1 MNSQTPKSRE
11 IKRLTTPLTF
21 ENSRAYD
28 SEGNLL
34 KCSETL
40 SDVRFTIEPKDNF
53 LNDNEIL
60 QYAPESKSASK
71 IRLKRGFGSIWDV
84 LAIHESLPWIL
95 ALYYTVLLSI
105 AIPVTYEKHIFG
117 MYLILVLFIIPLIYL
132 FFVFNLKR
140 YAKNNVSD
148 LKAPKKETKPD
159 NVVEAPVKESAG
171 LDSLRMYE
179 KEVNNLKV
187 LFGVKEKVVR
197 ELIEKRFQPPQITY
211 DRFISGVDSYDKLF
225 NAQADAASNIIKLAA
240 EDTPRVREEIQN
252 KIDAMKRII
261 DQIEDL
267 TNELVINI
275 SSTGESTEEVK
286 NLLDDMENLIDSVKD
301 Y

>member
-1 MNSQTPKSRE
+1 M
-11 IKRLTTPLTF
+11 
-21 ENSRAYD
+21 
-28 SEGNLL
+28 
-34 KCSETL
+34 
-40 SDVRFTIEPKDNF
+40 
-53 LNDNEIL
+53 
-60 QYAPESKSASK
+60 
-71 IRLKRGFGSIWDV
+71 
-84 LAIHESLPWIL
+84 
-95 ALYYTVLLSI
+95 
-105 AIPVTYEKHIFG
+105 
-117 MYLILVLFIIPLIYL
+117 
-132 FFVFNLKR
+132 
-140 YAKNNVSD
+140 
-148 LKAPKKETKPD
+148 
-159 NVVEAPVKESAG
+159 
-171 LDSLRMYE
+171 
-179 KEVNNLKV
+179 